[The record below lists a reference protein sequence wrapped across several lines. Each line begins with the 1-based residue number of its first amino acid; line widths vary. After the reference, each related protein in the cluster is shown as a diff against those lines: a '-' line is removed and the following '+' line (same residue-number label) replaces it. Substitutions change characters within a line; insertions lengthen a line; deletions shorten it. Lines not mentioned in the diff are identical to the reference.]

1 MDNLDTAIHNTFH
14 QSSLCSKAIS
24 SEMGIVYQ
32 VLVNKTNPHTD
43 SHKLTCREALEMQLI
58 TGNHA
63 ILTAMTNTLNIASK
77 AAADT
82 RPNVGVLESVL
93 MAGKEHGD
101 VLRSITDA
109 LADGRFTLREQEDC
123 QREITEAIDALTQLR
138 ESILTHG
145 TNKAVQG

>member
-1 MDNLDTAIHNTFH
+1 MDNLDTAIHNTLH
-14 QSSLCSKAIS
+14 QSTLCAKAIS
-24 SEMGIVYQ
+24 SEMGIVHQ
-32 VLVNKTNPHTD
+32 VLVNKANPQTD

-63 ILTAMTNTLNIASK
+63 ILTAMTNELNVATKSV
-77 AAADT
+77 DDQ
-82 RPNVGVLESVL
+82 PCVGILESVL
-93 MAGKEHGD
+93 AAGKEHGD
-101 VLRSITDA
+101 VLRLITDA

-145 TNKAVQG
+145 KNKAVQG